1 VPTDAGVPTTDEPLA
16 LGGLIVDWGGVLTA
30 PIDEAMTAWA
40 RHEGIDLEVYRS
52 VMRAWIESASS
63 PIHHL
68 ERGEVTADELERQLA
83 KEFRDQGVVVD
94 ADGLLVRMLDG
105 LRELSDD
112 MVNLVRRARRHG
124 LKTAL
129 LSNSWGEHYPEHL
142 WVGAFDAVVISGR
155 VGMRK
160 PERAIFQHTAELLE
174 LQPSQCVMVDDLT
187 ANIQGA
193 VAAGMVGV
201 LHRSYGETV
210 DELEVLFGVPLR

>member
-1 VPTDAGVPTTDEPLA
+1 VPTADEPLP
-16 LGGLIVDWGGVLTA
+16 LSGLIVDWGGVLTA

-52 VMRAWIESASS
+52 VMRAWIDRPTS

-68 ERGEVTADELERQLA
+68 ERGEVSTDEFEQQLA
-83 KEFRDQGVVVD
+83 QEFRDQGVVVD
-94 ADGLLVRMLDG
+94 ADGLLARMLDG

-160 PERAIFQHTAELLE
+160 PEREIFQHTAELLS
-174 LQPSQCVMVDDLT
+174 LRPSQCVMVDDLT

-201 LHRSYGETV
+201 LHRSFSETA
-210 DELEVLFGVPLR
+210 DELEVLFDVPLR